1 MQFMLCPTDSKGEHA
16 DCSKAPRVV
25 NNSWGSGIA
34 NWPNYKAAVQAWREA
49 GIVPVFSGG
58 NAGASGCMSVKSPAD
73 YDNVIAV
80 GSVDATNALSAF
92 SSRGPT
98 VTSGT
103 TKPDV
108 VAPGVAIRS
117 ASSQADNQTV
127 EMSGTSMAAPH
138 VTGAIALLLSG
149 NPALSYDQLYKALTQ
164 GTSTSPV
171 KTTDEC
177 RLIVSFVAAAAAA
190 AAATASTDK
199 IDPGLWRLLNA
210 NVTAS
215 AMVELRREP
224 GRSDLELP
232 FDTSADMVRQALM
245 DATAASAAA
254 VQALFHPSSSSSSSP
269 HRHLTSACPGLAATE
284 PVYLWI
290 VGRTHIPA
298 LTRCVAEYVASLD
311 AVLRIR
317 VEEVEEVDT
326 TAPTAIMIPREDV
339 LPPLW
344 ATEMIRAP
352 AVWAT
357 GNTGQGIVIGLIDTG
372 VRSTHS
378 LYASKFRSDY
388 NWFDPINKTTTPH
401 DSTGHGTHV
410 AGLLVGD
417 HGVGAAPG
425 ASFIAC
431 RGCTKGCDEAHVLAC
446 MQFMLCPTDAAG
458 GNENC
463 AKKPHV
469 INNSWGSA
477 KSKDVYQPAFDA
489 MESANIVMVVS
500 AGNAG
505 PHCSTVGSPADY
517 RNALAVGMMTEYR
530 YLNAR
535 SSRGPAKNDTTLV
548 KPDVSAPGFD
558 VYSAS
563 NAGDHLFEP
572 QWGSSQAAA
581 HVSGM
586 VALMLVANPALS
598 PAQVRAAVITYVE
611 TATVDAAAT
620 TNCGDLNDLKFPNN
634 NYGYGLVNASYAVDG
649 VTVTVPTPTTV
660 PEPTT
665 LAPPSITT
673 LAPTPAPTTTRAQTG
688 EPTPVPTTTS
698 LSC

>member
-1 MQFMLCPTDSKGEHA
+1 MV
-16 DCSKAPRVV
+16 RV
-25 NNSWGSGIA
+25 
-34 NWPNYKAAVQAWREA
+34 
-49 GIVPVFSGG
+49 
-58 NAGASGCMSVKSPAD
+58 
-73 YDNVIAV
+73 
-80 GSVDATNALSAF
+80 
-92 SSRGPT
+92 
-98 VTSGT
+98 
-103 TKPDV
+103 
-108 VAPGVAIRS
+108 
-117 ASSQADNQTV
+117 
-127 EMSGTSMAAPH
+127 
-138 VTGAIALLLSG
+138 
-149 NPALSYDQLYKALTQ
+149 
-164 GTSTSPV
+164 
-171 KTTDEC
+171 
-177 RLIVSFVAAAAAA
+177 IVSFVAAAAAA
-190 AAATASTDK
+190 AATTASTDK

-284 PVYLWI
+284 PVHLWI

-431 RGCTKGCDEAHVLAC
+431 RGCTKTCDEAHVLAC

-477 KSKDVYQPAFDA
+477 TSKDVYQPAFDA
-489 MESANIVMVVS
+489 MESAGIVMVVS

-563 NAGDHLFEP
+563 NAGDHLFEA

-634 NYGYGLVNASYAVDG
+634 NYGNGLVNASYAVDG
-649 VTVTVPTPTTV
+649 VTSTVPTPTTV
-660 PEPTT
+660 APTSAPTPEPTT